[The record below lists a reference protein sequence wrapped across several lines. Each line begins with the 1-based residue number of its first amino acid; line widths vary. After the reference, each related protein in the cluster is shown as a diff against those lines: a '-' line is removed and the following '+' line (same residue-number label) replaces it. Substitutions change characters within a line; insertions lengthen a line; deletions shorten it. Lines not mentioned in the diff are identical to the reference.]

1 MHDEIR
7 VVYPSEIREQWD
19 YQAKYA
25 PDHNSKRLLLEA
37 YEIAEGMQNGDIDYA
52 DVKRYM
58 RQLLLMIMC
67 YQADTLEQAVTWLH
81 DLENEELLD

>member
-19 YQAKYA
+19 HQAKYT
-25 PDHNSKRLLLEA
+25 PDHNGKRLLLEA
-37 YEIAEGMQNGDIDYA
+37 YEITEGMQNADIDYA
-52 DVKRYM
+52 SVKRYM

-67 YQADTLEQAVTWLH
+67 HQADTLEQAVTWLQ
-81 DLENEELLD
+81 DLENGELLD